1 MSMKNWKPD
10 LRKPQQLGVVGLG
23 IRSLFSVFVFW
34 WMAIRLVFFVIFLL
48 PAFLRIGWWYL
59 FNKNIHKSLKYG
71 DRFRQNLDVYIPNS
85 MKLYSNDKIS
95 KKKNLI

>member
-1 MSMKNWKPD
+1 MKNWKPD

-59 FNKNIHKSLKYG
+59 FNKG
-71 DRFRQNLDVYIPNS
+71 
-85 MKLYSNDKIS
+85 KI
-95 KKKNLI
+95 